1 MELGKLVCCHSF
13 ISDQKD
19 RVGECYR
26 KKKGKQEDE
35 EMNPVL
41 LNESVHFQKKV
52 IHNLVKQCFPLN
64 QINNLYMLS
73 QDTNDV
79 TIQIRTVLAA
89 MRDAFDGKASLP
101 TESQKSGKPLSKFI
115 TFHFSD

>member
-1 MELGKLVCCHSF
+1 M
-13 ISDQKD
+13 
-19 RVGECYR
+19 
-26 KKKGKQEDE
+26 
-35 EMNPVL
+35 P
-41 LNESVHFQKKV
+41 
-52 IHNLVKQCFPLN
+52 
-64 QINNLYMLS
+64 S